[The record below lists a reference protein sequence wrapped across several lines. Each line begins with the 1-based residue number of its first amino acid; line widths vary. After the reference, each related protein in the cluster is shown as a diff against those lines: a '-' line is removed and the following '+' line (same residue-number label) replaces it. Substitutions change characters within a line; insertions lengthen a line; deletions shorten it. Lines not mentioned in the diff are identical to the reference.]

1 MDVSVVVPIRCD
13 ASCRGHAALAE
24 SLGILRSHGADVVVV
39 DGSDDSSF
47 ARHRHIF
54 SAARHLQ
61 VTRSEEGVNGK
72 VTGISAGVGVASFE
86 RVVLAD
92 DDVVYDP
99 ATLAAVSRLL
109 DHADL
114 VVPQNFFVG
123 PSPWH
128 ATWDTAR
135 TVVNRAFGR
144 DYPGTMAVRRS
155 TFLRIGGYDDDV
167 LFENLELMRTIE
179 AAGGRVLSAPGLFVP
194 RLAPSA
200 ETFVSQRVR
209 QAYDDLAQ
217 PARLLIEASALP
229 LVAWVSRRR
238 PSLLVPIALAM
249 MGVAEVGRRR
259 AGGRSRFPAT
269 AAVIAPLW
277 ALERS
282 LCVWVA
288 VGARVFRG
296 GIRYRGG
303 RLRRAAS
310 SPRSLRRRSSPGR
323 SPRGSRR
330 TRASAVTARSGRVA
344 PPVDGPR
351 SRDRPRRSTASA
363 HAPGVDLRGTQ
374 RS

>member
-13 ASCRGHAALAE
+13 ASCRGHAPLAE
-24 SLGILRSHGADVVVV
+24 SLDILMSHGAEIVVA
-39 DGSDDSSF
+39 DGSDEASF
-47 ARHRHIF
+47 ARHRHLF
-54 SAARHLQ
+54 PAVRHLR
-61 VTRSEEGVNGK
+61 VTPPEGVNGK
-72 VTGISAGVGVASFE
+72 VTGITAGVGAASFE
-86 RVVLAD
+86 RVVLVD

-99 ATLAAVSRLL
+99 AMLAAVSGLL

-123 PSPWH
+123 PSAWH

-135 TVVNRAFGR
+135 TLVNRAFGR

-179 AAGGRVLSAPGLFVP
+179 AAGGRVLSAPDLFVP
-194 RLAPSA
+194 RLVPSA
-200 ETFVSQRVR
+200 GTFADQRVR

-217 PARLLIEASALP
+217 PPRLVVEAAALP

-238 PSLLVPIALAM
+238 PRLLIPIALATM
-249 MGVAEVGRRR
+249 ALAEVGRRR

-269 AAVIAPLW
+269 AAIIAPLW

-288 VGARVFRG
+288 IGARVFRG
-296 GIRYRGG
+296 GVRYRGG

-310 SPRSLRRRSSPGR
+310 SPRSLRRRSSLAR

-330 TRASAVTARSGRVA
+330 TRASAVTVRNDRAA
-344 PPVDGPR
+344 PLADGPR
-351 SRDRPRRSTASA
+351 SRHRPRRSTASA
-363 HAPGVDLRGTQ
+363 HAPGAGPRDRQ
-374 RS
+374 RSW